1 MWKREKNKTDKGKNK
16 QWNMIEIL
24 ELAVNYF
31 KITIKYTLKKI
42 EKNMNK
48 IGKNLENFERI

>member
-24 ELAVNYF
+24 ELAVKYF